1 MFDTLKEYFTNDT
14 VNTISTVTYTYTT
27 VTTIDSTGI
36 LIKNLPE
43 NIERGTD
50 GNITQIALANYMSS
64 LITTKKIPGT
74 PPNPTTD
81 GNQNETIKAYILAQ
95 NKFLEQTQ
103 EEYNYYND
111 RYKYSLNKFLEL
123 LANTVSAN
131 TPSSETQS
139 WLDATIVLNKRIND
153 IITIFTYLSSY
164 YLTQSRNNNNTIN
177 DINNQ
182 LETRSN
188 QIKVE
193 GELLRRKG
201 GDKELYQKMVEYST
215 VKARATNNLL
225 SLYGCMNIV
234 AIGILFYV
242 YKATAN
248 K

>member
-1 MFDTLKEYFTNDT
+1 MFGTLKEYFTNDT
-14 VNTISTVTYTYTT
+14 VNTMSTLTYTYTT
-27 VTTIDSTGI
+27 VTAIDTRGI
-36 LIKNLPE
+36 LIKNLPDS
-43 NIERGTD
+43 IGRGTD
-50 GNITQIALANYMSS
+50 GNITEAALADYMSS
-64 LITTKKIPGT
+64 LITSKKIPGS
-74 PPNPTTD
+74 PPTPTTD
-81 GNQNETIKAYILAQ
+81 GNQNETIKGYILAQ
-95 NKFLEQTQ
+95 NTFLEKTQ

-131 TPSSETQS
+131 IASSETQN
-139 WLDATIVLNKRIND
+139 WLDATIILNKRIND

-177 DINNQ
+177 DINSQ

-201 GDKELYQKMVEYST
+201 GDKELYEKMVEYST

-234 AIGILFYV
+234 ALGILFYV